1 MTSLVAAGIWLYYA
15 LATLLKHLSI
25 FSTLLVVGFLFNA
38 NAFGHAGAVDK
49 NGCHFHKTTGKRHCH
64 GKPATEKRASACSQ
78 KAPAPGDD
86 EVLYGRVVSVTDGD
100 TFKAKIQG
108 VVMNFRMA
116 DIDAP
121 ETDQPFGGEARSMLT
136 AVLDGRD
143 VVMVRV
149 DDDPYSRFVVQVW
162 IANLHVNREVMARG
176 AAWFDRE
183 YANDDCLYQVENVA
197 RDAKRGLW
205 SLPLE
210 KRIEPWVWRQRKRG
224 AATALPPRGSRAP
237 GARGR

>member
-1 MTSLVAAGIWLYYA
+1 MI
-15 LATLLKHLSI
+15 
-25 FSTLLVVGFLFNA
+25 STLFVVGFLFNA
-38 NAFGHAGAVDK
+38 NAFAHAGRVDK
-49 NGCHFHKTTGKRHCH
+49 NGCHFQKSIGKRHCH
-64 GKPATEKRASACSQ
+64 GKPATEKHASACNR

-86 EVLYGRVVSVTDGD
+86 EVLYGRVVSVIDGD
-100 TFKAKIQG
+100 SFKAKIQG

-121 ETDQPFGGEARSMLT
+121 EIDQPFGGEARSMLT
-136 AVLDGRD
+136 AALEGKD
-143 VVMVRV
+143 VVMLRV

-162 IANLHVNREVMARG
+162 TANLHVNREVMARG

-197 RDAKRGLW
+197 REAKRGLW

-224 AATALPPRGSRAP
+224 AATALPPRDLRAP